1 MKNFLITLLLLG
13 SLTAFA
19 QEDTTVK
26 VVIPPVVEEDTVA
39 VPTPPVYL
47 DTALRIMNVNPYF
60 TLHVDSVLNY
70 DFIINRDSK
79 KYFWFLVNSPLGVR
93 IDRNSGNLYIKA
105 DKGLFRSGRLKY
117 DVPYKVQMGVQN
129 LYNPMDRVDTSF
141 TVVYYSTEVV
151 LSKLKPT
158 SSSIINVEEGDS
170 IQFKIQCDEGTFPIE
185 QISINTSMPISGFTP
200 VRRCNEEF
208 KWVIPF
214 GIFRDNDTA
223 KLRTVIVD
231 FIGSDKFFNKDT
243 VSIRINIRPGINYTV
258 RNQQH
263 KVAETEFYRYIQN
276 LKLSFYVV
284 SKSVKKNR
292 SARTAFDIGGSTTAL
307 AGTVMNATATRGSTT
322 EAIGKVMPSVGLT
335 LVPVKEAAAPNKVQ
349 EQNTATQL
357 RAEVK
362 RLEYVLSENKLT
374 STRDVEVLAKTRRLQ
389 EELKKS
395 RMQFLDIP
403 FDFDEKVSDADADKF
418 FKDPKV
424 NKNYRIKVN

>member
-1 MKNFLITLLLLG
+1 MRNFLITLALCC
-13 SLTAFA
+13 AQIAYA
-19 QEDTTVK
+19 QEDTTNK
-26 VVIPPVVEEDTVA
+26 VLPPPPTEDSLVL
-39 VPTPPVYL
+39 PIRPVYL

-70 DFIINRDSK
+70 DFIINRESK
-79 KYFWFLVNSPLGVR
+79 NYFWFLVNSPLGAR
-93 IDRNSGNLYIKA
+93 IDRNTGNLYIKA

-117 DVPYKVQMGVQN
+117 DVPYKVQLGVQN

-158 SSSIINVEEGDS
+158 SSSVINVEEGDS
-170 IQFKIQCDEGTFPIE
+170 VQFKIQCDEGTFPIE

-223 KLRTVIVD
+223 RQRTVVVD

-243 VSIRINIRPGINYTV
+243 VSIRINIRPGINYAV
-258 RNQQH
+258 RNEQH
-263 KVAETEFYRYIQN
+263 KVTETEFYRYIQN

-292 SARTAFDIGGSTTAL
+292 SARTSFDIGGSTTAL
-307 AGTVMNATATRGSTT
+307 AGTVMNATAERGSTA

-362 RLEYVLSENKLT
+362 RLEYVLSENKLNG
-374 STRDVEVLAKTRRLQ
+374 SRDIDVLAKTRRLQ

-403 FDFDEKVSDADADKF
+403 FDFDDKVSDADADKF

-424 NKNYRIKVN
+424 NKNYRLKVN

>member
-1 MKNFLITLLLLG
+1 MKNFLITLALC
-13 SLTAFA
+13 SAQVAFA
-19 QEDTTVK
+19 QEDTTKNVL
-26 VVIPPVVEEDTVA
+26 PPFPTEDSLEL
-39 VPTPPVYL
+39 PIRPLYL

-70 DFIINRDSK
+70 DFIINRDSRN
-79 KYFWFLVNSPLGVR
+79 YFWFLVNSPLGAR
-93 IDRNSGNLYIKA
+93 IDRNTGNLYIKA

-117 DVPYKVQMGVQN
+117 DVPYKVQLGVQN

-158 SSSIINVEEGDS
+158 SSSVISVEEGDS
-170 IQFKIQCDEGTFPIE
+170 VQFKIQCDEGTFPIE

-223 KLRTVIVD
+223 RQRTVVVD
-231 FIGSDKFFNKDT
+231 FIGSDKFFNRDT
-243 VSIRINIRPGINYTV
+243 VSIRINIRPGINYAV
-258 RNQQH
+258 RNEQH
-263 KVAETEFYRYIQN
+263 KVTETEFYRYIQN

-292 SARTAFDIGGSTTAL
+292 SSRTAFDIGGSTTAL
-307 AGTVMNATATRGSTT
+307 AGTVMNATSERGSKA

-362 RLEYVLSENKLT
+362 RLEYILSENKLNG
-374 STRDVEVLAKTRRLQ
+374 SRDIEVLAKTRRLQ

-424 NKNYRIKVN
+424 NKNYRLKVN